1 MEHKNTN
8 WCQSVAA
15 VCIRDGKVLLARHTY
30 GSGKG
35 LLIIPGGYLENGEL
49 PQDAVKREFLEE
61 VNVKIEPK
69 EIIGIRFNLHDWYVV
84 FKAEYISGTAQTDG
98 DENNEVLWL
107 DTNEALTRN
116 DVPDLTK
123 KMIENALKDSGFE
136 EQHYNGKN
144 PPYSL
149 YGAK

>member
-1 MEHKNTN
+1 MESGNTN

-30 GSGKG
+30 GPGKG

-49 PQDAVKREFLEE
+49 PQDAVKREFIEE
-61 VNVKIEPK
+61 VNVKIEPT
-69 EIIGIRFNLHDWYVV
+69 EIIGIRFNSRDWYVV
-84 FKAEYISGTAQTDG
+84 FKAEYVSGDAMSDG
-98 DENNEVLWL
+98 DENNEVLWV
-107 DTNEALTRN
+107 DINEALNRD

-123 KMIENALKDSGFE
+123 KMIENAVKDSGFA
-136 EQHYNGKN
+136 EQQYIGKN